1 VQQPV
6 DYPSKQTTGCCRCL
20 DCAMVARSGHFRQNA
35 NGIVP
40 RASNQEARCR
50 LGPSIRSGPEKIFRR
65 PPPATSAPRV
75 TKRSRSGAPD
85 TASRSAGNLGNGA
98 EALEGRNGLTSMIGD
113 VLRRAPDTTRS
124 ERLIGD
130 YKSVRSCPR
139 AGRRRQLHAPR
150 RQRLRRAGR
159 AAVRRRVRGTPTT
172 ASLVAGGSARRRR
185 DGSRTGQ
192 E

>member
-1 VQQPV
+1 MQQPV

-130 YKSVRSCPR
+130 YKSVRHVR
-139 AGRRRQLHAPR
+139 APGSVNCTRRGPSRC
-150 RQRLRRAGR
+150 
-159 AAVRRRVRGTPTT
+159 
-172 ASLVAGGSARRRR
+172 SSEGS
-185 DGSRTGQ
+185 
-192 E
+192 

>member
-1 VQQPV
+1 MRSN
-6 DYPSKQTTGCCRCL
+6 SKKTTGCCRCL
-20 DCAMVARSGHFRQNA
+20 DRHTVAGPGHSPQNA
-35 NGIVP
+35 NGIAP
-40 RASNQEARCR
+40 RVSNQGTRCW
-50 LGPSIRSGPEKIFRR
+50 LGSSIRSGPEKIFRR

-85 TASRSAGNLGNGA
+85 TASRYAGNPGNGA

-139 AGRRRQLHAPR
+139 GGRRQLHAPR

-159 AAVRRRVRGTPTT
+159 AAVRRKVRGTPTT